1 MLAMIELQEI
11 DGNWVFSERVTS
23 LLGVN
28 GEDIKAIDDK
38 KVTNIDNGETLTM
51 VKRLNIYASFFVL
64 LDFTLAVKAAP
75 HECLIRLV
83 DLSYR

>member
-38 KVTNIDNGETLTM
+38 KVTNIDNGETFEYLCEY
-51 VKRLNIYASFFVL
+51 I
-64 LDFTLAVKAAP
+64 
-75 HECLIRLV
+75 
-83 DLSYR
+83 

>member
-51 VKRLNIYASFFVL
+51 VKRLNIYVNIYEQVFSYYLTLRL
-64 LDFTLAVKAAP
+64 L
-75 HECLIRLV
+75 
-83 DLSYR
+83 